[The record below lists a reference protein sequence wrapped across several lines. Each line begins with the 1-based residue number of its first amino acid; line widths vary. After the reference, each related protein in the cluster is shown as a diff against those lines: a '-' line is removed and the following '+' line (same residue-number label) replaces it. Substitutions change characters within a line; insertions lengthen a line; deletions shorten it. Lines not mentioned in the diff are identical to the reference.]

1 MERYARGEDHYEEEM
16 RAYNAAERQAGY
28 GWASRNRVSART
40 QCAAVRRQRTA
51 PFALG
56 CLDYL
61 GERGAG

>member
-28 GWASRNRVSART
+28 RWASRNRVGARA